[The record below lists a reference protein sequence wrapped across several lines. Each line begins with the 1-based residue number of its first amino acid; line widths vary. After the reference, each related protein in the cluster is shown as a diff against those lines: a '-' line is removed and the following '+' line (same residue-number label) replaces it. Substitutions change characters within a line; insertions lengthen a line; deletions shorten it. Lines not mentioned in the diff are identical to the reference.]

1 MSVSVP
7 YSVAV
12 DNMKTLFS
20 STESR
25 ESLSEQV
32 RKLNEKAAK
41 LEQDKEHWMLEA
53 QLLKIKYDK
62 QNKVRA

>member
-1 MSVSVP
+1 
-7 YSVAV
+7 
-12 DNMKTLFS
+12 MKTLFS